1 MWIGFIN
8 VDIQIRANVPHIFA
22 IGDIV
27 GQPMRA
33 RKSVHEA
40 QVAVEVIADEL
51 PGNKALAENR
61 KSSAFNARA
70 IPSVAYTD
78 TEVA

>member
-1 MWIGFIN
+1 MSYLNHCPKFRVHFKPMW
-8 VDIQIRANVPHIFA
+8 
-22 IGDIV
+22 
-27 GQPMRA
+27 A
-33 RKSVHEA
+33 RQAVHEA
-40 QVAVEVIADEL
+40 QVAVEVIVDEL